1 MSAARARREGRTPR
15 ARTPRLPASLPPL
28 PGGNGIGEGPYEDG
42 GPPSWPVSLEPER
55 RSLQRSQSARSLLL
69 TVLGEYVLARDGT
82 AWTSTLLE
90 ALALFGV
97 EDKAARQALARAAK
111 AGWLESE
118 RVGREARW
126 HLTDRGRV
134 LLAEGSAR
142 IYAFDPTRQDW
153 DGKWLVLV
161 ISIPEERRADRH
173 VLRTRLAWAGFGS
186 LGQGV
191 WLSPD
196 TRRQVVVKSIF
207 EGLEPP
213 SRLVCFVA
221 ELGELGDAA
230 GVVQDAWDLV
240 ELERRYR
247 AFITE
252 FAAAAETDPSLAFTV
267 NTRIVHEWRK
277 FPFTDPGLP
286 TSLLPRDWPGHR
298 AHALFQQLHS
308 ELSTPACAWFEER
321 GTHRAGHA
329 ERRGGRPKGS

>member
-1 MSAARARREGRTPR
+1 MKRSRSRTPQ
-15 ARTPRLPASLPPL
+15 LPVAALAPL
-28 PGGNGIGEGPYEDG
+28 PTARGDDEPDDHGAPA
-42 GPPSWPVSLEPER
+42 PWSVPLKPER
-55 RSLQRSQSARSLLL
+55 RSLQGSQSARSLLL
-69 TVLGEYVLARDGT
+69 TVLGEYVLPRGGT
-82 AWTSTLLE
+82 VWTSTLLE
-90 ALALFGV
+90 SLALFGI
-97 EDKAARQALARAAK
+97 EDKAARQALSRAAK
-111 AGWLESE
+111 AGWLVSE

-126 HLTDRGRV
+126 RLTERGRM

-142 IYAFDPTRQDW
+142 IYAFDPTRGDW

-161 ISIPEERRADRH
+161 ISIPEERRADRN
-173 VLRTRLAWAGFGS
+173 VLRTRLAWASFGS

-196 TRRQVVVKSIF
+196 SGRQAVVESIF
-207 EGLEPP
+207 DGLERPT
-213 SRLVCFVA
+213 RLVSFVT
-221 ELGELGDAA
+221 ELGGLSDARN
-230 GVVQDAWDLV
+230 VVADAWDLV
-240 ELERRYR
+240 ELERHYR

-252 FAAAAETDPSLAFTV
+252 FAAVAETDASLAFTV

-308 ELSTPACAWFEER
+308 ELSTQACAWFEER

-329 ERRGGRPKGS
+329 ERRGGRGKGS